1 MGKKVRRV
9 KVQLDSKNISHLL
22 QKEIQQ
28 ILRGADELIGTGGRN
43 LLSKLLKGSKA
54 KEVLDHDLN
63 KTPVY
68 GCLGHL
74 KIEDITARIDWLIEN
89 DFLGIEYDYQLPLL
103 VHTYKGWQIVK
114 NIRIIE
120 FMQEFGQIIKSGKR
134 PYDMS
139 YLKDKNREMIFK
151 LLDTVLASNDTRY
164 IPLLKAWAKID
175 YKKVN
180 QKIRSVITDLEKN
193 R

>member
-1 MGKKVRRV
+1 MRRIKVR
-9 KVQLDSKNISHLL
+9 LDSKNISRLP
-22 QKEIQQ
+22 QKEIEQ
-28 ILRGADELIGTGGRN
+28 ILRGADELIDIGGRN
-43 LLSKLLKGSKA
+43 LLSKILKGSKA

-68 GCLGHL
+68 GCFSHF

-89 DFLGIEYDYQLPLL
+89 DFLDIEYDYRLPLL

-114 NIRIIE
+114 RIRIAE
-120 FMQEFGQIIKSGKR
+120 SMQEFDQIVKSGKR

-139 YLKDKNREMIFK
+139 YLKDKNRAMIFE
-151 LLDTVLASNDTRY
+151 LLDTVQATNNTCY
-164 IPLLKAWAKID
+164 IPLLKAWAKGD

-180 QKIRSVITDLEKN
+180 QKIRSVITNLERN
-193 R
+193 N